1 MSEPSKSIGAIS
13 WTDLTVPNA
22 DEVRGFYEAVVG
34 WSNSPVEMGGY
45 QDFCMNKPGDA
56 GAVAGICHARGEN
69 ASLPAQWLIYVNVKD
84 LDQSIA
90 ECEARGC
97 KVLNGPRDHGGGRS
111 AVIQDPAGAC
121 VALFEHAVDV

>member
-34 WSNSPVEMGGY
+34 WSNSPVGMGGY
-45 QDFCMNKPGDA
+45 QDFCMNDPGD
-56 GAVAGICHARGEN
+56 GGTVAGICHARGEN
-69 ASLPAQWLIYVNVKD
+69 AGLPAQWLIYVNVKD
-84 LDQSIA
+84 LEHSIA
-90 ECEARGC
+90 ECEARGG
-97 KVLNGPRDHGGGRS
+97 KVLREPRSLGGGRC

-121 VALFEHAVDV
+121 VALFEPVVEH